1 MHPPT
6 GAAWL
11 VWLET
16 SSLAGAMRQWQ
27 WLYPI
32 VEIVHILGFV
42 VLVGAA
48 FFFDL
53 RLLGLGRT
61 PVTGLAQHLLTRA
74 RVSFVIILASGLMMF
89 TAHATEMAA
98 NPAFRLKLILIA
110 AALVNAAAFHHW
122 PFRSAARWDTG
133 GTIPAPAK
141 LAAMWSLVLLPA
153 RSPAAASSPIFSRRG
168 LDGPLRASPK
178 KQVAPA
184 KPALEQGKPRNG
196 GSRWPLSSRLPRAAG
211 GRPRHL

>member
-61 PVTGLAQHLLTRA
+61 LPVTGLAQHLLTRA
-74 RVSFVIILASGLMMF
+74 RVSFVIILASGFMMF

-122 PFRSAARWDTG
+122 PFKSAARWDTG
-133 GTIPAPAK
+133 GHDSRARQARRDV
-141 LAAMWSLVLLPA
+141 LARAVDGCDHLRPPPRVSLVGG
-153 RSPAAASSPIFSRRG
+153 G
-168 LDGPLRASPK
+168 LDGRS
-178 KQVAPA
+178 
-184 KPALEQGKPRNG
+184 
-196 GSRWPLSSRLPRAAG
+196 
-211 GRPRHL
+211 GRCR

>member
-1 MHPPT
+1 MHEPT

-53 RLLGLGRT
+53 RLLGVGRT
-61 PVTGLAQHLLTRA
+61 LPVTGLAQHLLTRA
-74 RVSFVIILASGLMMF
+74 RVSFAIILTSGLMMF

-122 PFRSAARWDTG
+122 PFKSAARWDTG
-133 GTIPAPAK
+133 GEAG
-141 LAAMWSLVLLPA
+141 
-153 RSPAAASSPIFSRRG
+153 RDQGSPITRPSMVCSCLIGSSLSTRRAG
-168 LDGPLRASPK
+168 RCVRASW
-178 KQVAPA
+178 
-184 KPALEQGKPRNG
+184 GID
-196 GSRWPLSSRLPRAAG
+196 S
-211 GRPRHL
+211 